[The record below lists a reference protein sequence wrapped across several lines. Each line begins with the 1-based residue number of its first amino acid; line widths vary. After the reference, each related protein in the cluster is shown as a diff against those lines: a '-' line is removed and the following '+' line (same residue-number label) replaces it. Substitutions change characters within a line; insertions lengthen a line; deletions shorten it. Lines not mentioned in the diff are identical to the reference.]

1 MTRRVFA
8 STQALL
14 PLPMHIAE
22 SKAAA
27 APGMELLVS
36 LMATAVVGALFGVLA
51 GGGGLVVWAV
61 AALLLVLAAV
71 LGLSLQRRASTRLA
85 EAQRV
90 SLEAA
95 ARTRSELGGYA
106 ASLHGICDAVLP
118 RWQRHIGVSRE
129 QTEQAITGLA
139 GEFHEISDKLEAA
152 VATSRSA
159 AAGMSD
165 GNGGMTSLIAAVRE
179 QLLALVASIEAAL
192 ATKKGLLT
200 EIRGLAGFTDE
211 LKRMAGEVAAIAS
224 QTNLLALNAAIEAA
238 RAGEHGRG
246 FAVVADEV
254 RKLSTLSGET
264 GKLIR
269 QRVEDVGAAIKSTLN
284 AADGLAT
291 RDAEVVKEAEA
302 VVYQVVARFDAAAGS
317 LVHTADRLQAEGEGV
332 HAQIVQVL
340 VDLQFQDR
348 VSQIL
353 SLVAGDIERLGERLD
368 GNRQILAGGRT
379 PPPIDSGVWLQK
391 FESAYTTLEQ
401 HEHGA
406 QGSANAA
413 AAGGIT
419 FF

>member
-1 MTRRVFA
+1 MDI
-8 STQALL
+8 
-14 PLPMHIAE
+14 PE
-22 SKAAA
+22 SKVSAT
-27 APGMELLVS
+27 PGMDLLAPV
-36 LMATAVVGALFGVLA
+36 MTTAVAGALFGVLA

-71 LGLSLQRRASTRLA
+71 LGLSLQRRASARLA
-85 EAQRV
+85 AAQRAHR
-90 SLEAA
+90 EAA
-95 ARTRSELGGYA
+95 ARTRSELGDYA

-118 RWQRHIGVSRE
+118 RWQRHIGISRQ

-139 GEFHEISDKLEAA
+139 GEFHEISHKLEAA

-159 AAGMSD
+159 AAGMGD
-165 GNGGMTSLIAAVRE
+165 GNGGISALIVAVRAE
-179 QLLALVASIEAAL
+179 LLALVASIGAAL
-192 ATKKGLLT
+192 DTKKGLLI
-200 EIRGLAGFTDE
+200 EIRSLAGLTDE
-211 LKRMAGEVAAIAS
+211 LKRMAAEVAAIAS

-254 RKLSTLSGET
+254 RKLSTLSGQT

-269 QRVEDVGAAIKSTLN
+269 QRVEAVDVAIGNTLV
-284 AADGLAT
+284 AADALAAS
-291 RDAEVVKEAEA
+291 DAEVVREAEA
-302 VVYQVVARFDAAAGS
+302 VVNKVVDRFDGAAGS

-332 HAQIVQVL
+332 REQIVSVL

-353 SLVAGDIERLGERLD
+353 SLVEGDIGRLGERLD
-368 GNRQILAGGRT
+368 GDRQTLASGVT
-379 PPPIDSGVWLQK
+379 PATIDSGEWLK
-391 FESAYTTLEQ
+391 RLESTYTTLEQ

-413 AAGGIT
+413 ADGGIT